1 MANYLTHERKVDIIK
16 QFGGSENN
24 TGSAEAQIALITER
38 IAGLSAHLRENSK
51 DQSCRRSLLRLVG
64 HRKQLLQYLYRKD
77 IEKYR
82 HLIETLGIRK

>member
-38 IAGLSAHLRENSK
+38 IAGLSAHLRENQK

-82 HLIETLGIRK
+82 HLIDTLGIRK

>member
-16 QFGGSENN
+16 QFGGTEQN

-38 IAGLSAHLRENSK
+38 IAGLTAHLRENQK

-64 HRKQLLQYLYRKD
+64 HRKQLLHYLYRKD

-82 HLIETLGIRK
+82 HLIDTLGIRK

>member
-1 MANYLTHERKVDIIK
+1 MANYLLHERKVEIIN
-16 QFGGSENN
+16 QFGGNENN

-38 IAGLSAHLRENSK
+38 IAGMSAHLRENQK